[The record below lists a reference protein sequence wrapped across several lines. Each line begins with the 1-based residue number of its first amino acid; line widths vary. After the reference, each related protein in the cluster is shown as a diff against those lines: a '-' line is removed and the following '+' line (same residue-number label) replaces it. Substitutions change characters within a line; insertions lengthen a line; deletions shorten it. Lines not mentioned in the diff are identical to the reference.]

1 MSDLLEVLEV
11 RKYPDPVLKKISQ
24 PVEVF
29 DEELEKFIKQLFEAM
44 RVHDGVGLA
53 APQVGVLKK
62 VAVIEYEDK
71 SYVLINPKIIDRK
84 GLQTSEEGCISFPGI
99 FAEVT
104 RSDWVKVETQDTKGN
119 VKILEAQG
127 YLAKAFQHEMDHLN
141 GKLFIDYLSSIKRN
155 AIKKKISKH
164 TGGHF

>member
-29 DEELEKFIKQLFEAM
+29 DEELEKFVKQLFEAM